1 MLKNQNGVTVA
12 ALVVTIIVLGI
23 LASVT
28 ISVTTDLMTDSK
40 VKTYITNML
49 LVQGKAESLYEK
61 YEFEGTSD
69 NPDADIGNE
78 YMGTKTDLNSLE
90 TFKKYLD
97 GTNNDKYWYK
107 WTQNTLSNNGLD
119 PEMLTSGSEYY
130 LVNYESGEVIYSKG
144 FKGEG
149 STTYYTLTEMQ
160 SYSN

>member
-28 ISVTTDLMTDSK
+28 ISVTTDLMTDYK

-61 YEFEGTSD
+61 YQFEGTSD
-69 NPDADIGNE
+69 TDIGSE

-107 WTQNTLSNNGLD
+107 WTQNTLSKNGLD

-130 LVNYESGEVIYSKG
+130 LVNYETEEVIYSKG